1 MGRGTCSTQHE
12 GLQRPPL
19 EHVTLAGGKEF
30 YKTRV
35 CSVHRSVSGRT
46 GLGTRT
52 RDKAEE
58 GPFDPAGGRETDGV
72 LRHQDRGFSCGQGE
86 GM

>member
-1 MGRGTCSTQHE
+1 M
-12 GLQRPPL
+12 
-19 EHVTLAGGKEF
+19 
-30 YKTRV
+30 
-35 CSVHRSVSGRT
+35 HRSVSGRT

-58 GPFDPAGGRETDGV
+58 GSFDPAGGRETDGV
-72 LRHQDRGFSCGQGE
+72 LRRQGRGFSCGQGE